1 MCGLFNSREQQSL
14 FDEQI
19 AKLGPSLLKKK
30 IVCVCICLCVYIYI
44 KKRTEKKYTKI
55 LTVIII
61 TLLSVI
67 MFYLLCLYVFKF
79 LWCTCNTF
87 LRNNT

>member
-30 IVCVCICLCVYIYI
+30 SYVCVYVYVCIYIY
-44 KKRTEKKYTKI
+44 KKGLKRNILKY
-55 LTVIII
+55 
-61 TLLSVI
+61 
-67 MFYLLCLYVFKF
+67 
-79 LWCTCNTF
+79 
-87 LRNNT
+87 